1 MKIAMFYGPEDVRME
16 EKPIPAVGEG
26 EVLVKIRAALTC
38 GTDLKTYRRGHRLIP
53 PPSPFGHEFSG
64 DIAQVGKR
72 VEGFEEGMRV
82 VAANSAPCGH
92 CFFCKR
98 GRESLCE
105 NLFFLWGAFAEYIVV
120 PERIVKKNMLH
131 IPDHLSYEKAALVEP
146 LACVIHGVEESHIS
160 MGDTVV
166 INGAGPIG
174 LFFTALIKKKG
185 ARIIQTDL
193 MDHRLQ
199 EAEKLGAD
207 HVINAQ
213 EGEEATI
220 QEVLELTEGRGADV
234 GIEAVGY
241 PNIWETTIRMVRRGG
256 TATLFGGCEKNT
268 HITVDTALLHYAEL
282 TLKGVFHHTPHY
294 VLTALNLLSWGK
306 IDTSGF
312 ITQKMP
318 LDHIDDA
325 LQKVLHQ
332 QGVKIALIP

>member
-1 MKIAMFYGPEDVRME
+1 MFYGPEDVRME
-16 EKPIPAVGEG
+16 EKPIPDVGEG

-38 GTDLKTYRRGHRLIP
+38 GTDLKTYRRGHRLLP

-64 DIAQVGKR
+64 DIARVGPG
-72 VEGFEEGMRV
+72 VDGFEEGMRV

-92 CFFCKR
+92 CFFCKQ

-120 PERIVKKNMLH
+120 PRRIVKKNLLV
-131 IPDHLSYEKAALVEP
+131 IPDHLTYEEAALVEP
-146 LACVIHGVEESHIS
+146 LACVIHGVEESHIA

-193 MDHRLQ
+193 VDQRLRV
-199 EAEKLGAD
+199 AEKLGAD
-207 HVINAQ
+207 HVINAR
-213 EGEEATI
+213 EGEDTTI
-220 QEVLELTEGRGADV
+220 EKVKDLTGGRGADV

-241 PNIWETTIRMVRRGG
+241 PQIWETTIKMVRRGG

-268 HITVDTALLHYAEL
+268 HITVDTSLLHYSEL

-294 VLTALNLLSWGK
+294 IQTALNLLSWGE
-306 IDTSGF
+306 IDTPVF
-312 ITQKMP
+312 ITQKIP
-318 LDHIDDA
+318 LTRIDDA